1 MLTTIEDTDVQDNDE
16 LYVFPETLEHPE
28 DIRNNSILKNLVAD
42 LVGKDN
48 AQYNKHH
55 RKPKRQK
62 PKQQPVKKNQT
73 VQITVAIDNKI
84 EWCFIF
90 NDVRF

>member
-48 AQYNKHH
+48 AQHNKHH

-73 VQITVAIDNKI
+73 VQITVAMDNKI
-84 EWCFIF
+84 EWCFTF